1 MKNIFKGLLCL
12 ILAVVFVL
20 CFAACGDNGSTNTNG
35 SGNDPQLEKFV
46 ESEEASLKK
55 SFEDIITST
64 SGGLN
69 CECKLS
75 VDGTKLTADCLVEG
89 IDDVPSE
96 TKDEMQKAYEA
107 TKTELSEAF
116 KPIKDGAPN
125 LSEVILNICESDG
138 DLIAAINIPF

>member
-1 MKNIFKGLLCL
+1 MKNIFKRLSCL

-20 CFAACGDNGSTNTNG
+20 CFAACGDNGSTVDNG
-35 SGNDPQLEKFV
+35 SGNDPKLEKFV
-46 ESEEASLKK
+46 ESEGAEFEKN
-55 SFEDIITST
+55 FEDSFKSS

-69 CECKLS
+69 CDCKLS
-75 VDGTKLTADCLVEG
+75 VDGTKLTVDCLVEG

-116 KPIKDGAPN
+116 KPIKDVAPN
-125 LSEVILNICESDG
+125 LNEVILNICESDG
-138 DLIAAINIPF
+138 DIIATVNMPF